1 MPRPYSEELR
11 LRVVHAVESGKT
23 TCEVGAIFQV
33 TQTPIRVGDRSAT
46 FILSRSAVVGE
57 LCWNTTKPS
66 YQGNYR
72 TARSGVERSAG
83 LVRM

>member
-33 TQTPIRVGDRSAT
+33 TQRPSLLATDRP
-46 FILSRSAVVGE
+46 RS
-57 LCWNTTKPS
+57 P
-66 YQGNYR
+66 
-72 TARSGVERSAG
+72 
-83 LVRM
+83 